1 MGKRKNKGDKKID
14 RASNHINLLTALVNL
29 LIALVLLFEKLES

>member
-1 MGKRKNKGDKKID
+1 MGKKNKNGKKTD

-29 LIALVLLFEKLES
+29 AIALILLFEKLKS